1 MNRGQRDGQMQKTL
15 HAEHTG
21 TPLMAKRRPGWRL
34 VVART
39 AYLVLSGSA
48 VFLFVFSF
56 PTYYAQL
63 QIVCPELPSCSF
75 FGQLS
80 RDTLPWFQQAHIS
93 VSTYAAAFLALVSLN
108 GLLALIFGIAIVWR
122 LWGKDNELLG
132 LLTSFVLILGGTIA
146 TKGGSFS
153 TFSPATPLVLTIV
166 GWLAFGLYW
175 PTLAIVLMTFPTG
188 RFAPRWTWLL
198 LLLWLIQGAFY
209 NIIENSSPLLFSA
222 ERLLVYG
229 STYAVLFYRFQ
240 HFYTYMQR
248 QQTKWLLYG
257 FVPFSLLYIL
267 SGALESIPALHTPD
281 SLYLIGEPILE
292 VLSFL
297 IVPVA
302 IDIAL
307 LGHRLWDIDLVI
319 KRTLVYG
326 SLSVS
331 LVLIYVSLI
340 VGLQMLLQGIIG
352 RGNEL
357 VIVASTLAIAAL
369 FDPLRRLI
377 QAFIDRRFYRRKYDA
392 ARTLAAFSTTLRN
405 EVDLTQLRE
414 QLVNVVQETMQPT
427 CVSLW
432 LRPPEHNGALRTPG
446 RATPPVASEGR

>member
-1 MNRGQRDGQMQKTL
+1 MNQGQGNGQMQKTL

-21 TPLMAKRRPGWRL
+21 TPLMVKQRPGWQL
-34 VVART
+34 VVVRT
-39 AYLVLSGSA
+39 VYMVLTGSA

-56 PTYYAQL
+56 PTYFAQL
-63 QIVCPELPSCSF
+63 QIVCPGLPSCSF

-80 RDTLPWFQQAHIS
+80 RGTLTWLQQAHIS
-93 VSTYAAAFLALVSLN
+93 VSTYAASFLALVSLN
-108 GLLALIFGIAIVWR
+108 ALLALIFGIAIVWR
-122 LWGKDNELLG
+122 LWGKENEVMG

-146 TKGGSFS
+146 TKSGSFA
-153 TFSPATPLVLTIV
+153 TFSPAIPLVLDIV
-166 GWLAFGLYW
+166 GTLSFLLYW
-175 PTLAIVLMTFPTG
+175 PAFAMFLLTFPTG

-198 LLLWLIQGAFY
+198 LFLWLIQIVLFGILQ
-209 NIIENSSPLLFSA
+209 NGPLLLLAA
-222 ERLLVYG
+222 ELLLVYG
-229 STYAVLFYRFQ
+229 SSYAVLYWRYR
-240 HFYTYMQR
+240 HFYTHIQR

-257 FVPFSLLYIL
+257 FVPFSLLNIL
-267 SGALESIPALHTPD
+267 SLALGSIPALNTPD
-281 SLYLIGEPILE
+281 SLYLIGEPIIE

-302 IDIAL
+302 IGIAL
-307 LGHRLWDIDLVI
+307 LRYQLWDIDLLI

-331 LVLIYVSLI
+331 LGLIYVSLI
-340 VGLQMLLQGIIG
+340 IALQMLLQGIIG

-414 QLVNVVQETMQPT
+414 QLVSVVQETMQPSH
-427 CVSLW
+427 VSLW
-432 LRPPEHNGALRTPG
+432 LREPDSKLPRPDRMAPRQL
-446 RATPPVASEGR
+446 SQ